1 MRGTQGF
8 EDFVYIITE
17 IAVFFQEM
25 LGSFGAKVTNLLPV
39 DQVILRFKSR
49 TPGYAVKICFVFP
62 GVSSKSFSKI
72 GRNAIG
78 RSPDLACKPII
89 F

>member
-1 MRGTQGF
+1 MA
-8 EDFVYIITE
+8 EV
-17 IAVFFQEM
+17 AVFFQKL
-25 LGSFGAKVTNLLPV
+25 LGCYGTEVTDFLSVNK
-39 DQVILRFKSR
+39 VILCFKSR